1 MKKNQSSPNSRT
13 CNDLLVTKPDTTPL
27 SYGGYVGASFF
38 FYLNILNRMQVLH
51 QSDLAISHDSQK
63 MNHLRTKLSQKHSCS
78 ANDRVAQIE
87 ILLVC
92 PLIDDKKFSQ

>member
-1 MKKNQSSPNSRT
+1 
-13 CNDLLVTKPDTTPL
+13 
-27 SYGGYVGASFF
+27 
-38 FYLNILNRMQVLH
+38 MQVLH

-63 MNHLRTKLSQKHSCS
+63 MNRLRTKLSQKHSCS

-92 PLIDDKKFSQ
+92 PLIDDKKLANKHARNNSVTVKIHIFHVNLLTTTTTTKQKHPTANILSPSAL

>member
-1 MKKNQSSPNSRT
+1 
-13 CNDLLVTKPDTTPL
+13 
-27 SYGGYVGASFF
+27 
-38 FYLNILNRMQVLH
+38 MQVLH

-63 MNHLRTKLSQKHSCS
+63 MNHQRTKLSQKHSCS

>member
-1 MKKNQSSPNSRT
+1 
-13 CNDLLVTKPDTTPL
+13 
-27 SYGGYVGASFF
+27 
-38 FYLNILNRMQVLH
+38 MQVLH
-51 QSDLAISHDSQK
+51 QSYLAISHDSQK

-92 PLIDDKKFSQ
+92 PLIDDKKLANKHARNNSVIVKIQFTTSIY

>member
-1 MKKNQSSPNSRT
+1 
-13 CNDLLVTKPDTTPL
+13 
-27 SYGGYVGASFF
+27 
-38 FYLNILNRMQVLH
+38 MQVLH
-51 QSDLAISHDSQK
+51 QSDLAISRDSQK

-92 PLIDDKKFSQ
+92 PLIDDKKLANKHARNNSVIVKIHIFHVNLLTTTTTTTTKQKYSTANILSPSAL

>member
-1 MKKNQSSPNSRT
+1 
-13 CNDLLVTKPDTTPL
+13 
-27 SYGGYVGASFF
+27 
-38 FYLNILNRMQVLH
+38 MQVLH

-92 PLIDDKKFSQ
+92 HLIEDKKFSQ

>member
-1 MKKNQSSPNSRT
+1 
-13 CNDLLVTKPDTTPL
+13 
-27 SYGGYVGASFF
+27 
-38 FYLNILNRMQVLH
+38 MQVLH

-92 PLIDDKKFSQ
+92 PLIDDKNLANKHARNNSVNVKIHIFRVNLLTTTTTTTTTTKQKHPTANILSPSAL